1 MSFVLDHGNG
11 QAGQSTQPVTLK
23 LRICV
28 STNRT
33 STNISPNI
41 PTKGV
46 NNPADAAPNLTVA
59 TDSRAPDQF
68 TNLKHPLPPP
78 DHFPIQSVTP
88 VPQDQGEASLIEKA
102 QVGLDR
108 SDELEKSIDRSDTW
122 EGVVGRIKWVM
133 DTVSPVAGVRG
144 IFVSPLLD

>member
-1 MSFVLDHGNG
+1 MSLVFGHGNG

-23 LRICV
+23 LRISV

-33 STNISPNI
+33 STNIPPNI
-41 PTKGV
+41 PTKQV
-46 NNPADAAPNLTVA
+46 NNPTDAAPNLTVA
-59 TDSRAPDQF
+59 TDSRAPDQS

-108 SDELEKSIDRSDTW
+108 ADELEKSIDRSDTW
-122 EGVVGRIKWVM
+122 EGVVGRIKWLM
-133 DTVSPVAGVRG
+133 DTLSPVAGVRV